1 MDGLLVLMTLA
12 PAAAF
17 CTLGATWLLRGA
29 PGERT
34 VARVTAAVSIVVCV
48 AGAALGV
55 QLWSAGQPAVKT
67 AALPWLVVGDYEVQ
81 LALVVDRLSWPL
93 VMVNAVLVALVG
105 VFSVRYVH
113 RDRGFFRFFLLLHLF
128 SAGALLTLTA
138 ASLELVI
145 VGWEF
150 VGLTSVLLVAY
161 FDDRSDPVRNAG
173 RVFAFYRVA
182 DVGLIAAVFLV
193 HASAGTTRFGELFA
207 GDWPQQQLMAPGA
220 TGVAIAFLFV
230 LAAAGKSAQGPFSA
244 WLPRAMEGPTPSS
257 AIFYGAISVHLGAY
271 LLLRVWP
278 ILAGSPIAAG
288 SVVATGAFTAVMA
301 TCVHRAATDAK
312 TSIAYAGMAQLGL
325 IFVEIGLGYPRLAL
339 AHMVG
344 HAVARTLQFLRA
356 PSMLHDYHR
365 AHAAAGTP
373 RKAAG
378 DGYLR
383 LLPTRV
389 RRWLYRASLERAFM
403 DGLIE
408 WLVVARLVRLAR
420 WFDALES
427 VPPAAAATE
436 TAQPESRMYRTG
448 R

>member
-1 MDGLLVLMTLA
+1 M
-12 PAAAF
+12 AA
-17 CTLGATWLLRGA
+17 GD
-29 PGERT
+29 GER
-34 VARVTAAVSIVVCV
+34 
-48 AGAALGV
+48 GPG
-55 QLWSAGQPAVKT
+55 
-67 AALPWLVVGDYEVQ
+67 
-81 LALVVDRLSWPL
+81 
-93 VMVNAVLVALVG
+93 ALVG

-113 RDRGFFRFFLLLHLF
+113 RDSGFFRFFLLLHLF

-138 ASLELVI
+138 ASLQLVI

-220 TGVAIAFLFV
+220 TGIAIALLFV
-230 LAAAGKSAQGPFSA
+230 VAAAGKSAQGPFSA

-271 LLLRVWP
+271 LLLRS
-278 ILAGSPIAAG
+278 GRSSPAARSRSARWWRRG
-288 SVVATGAFTAVMA
+288 PSPRSWRRASTRRPPTRRPPSPMQAWRSSVDLRRDRPWLPTTGAGAYGRP
-301 TCVHRAATDAK
+301 CRGQDAPVP
-312 TSIAYAGMAQLGL
+312 ARPVDA
-325 IFVEIGLGYPRLAL
+325 PR
-339 AHMVG
+339 
-344 HAVARTLQFLRA
+344 
-356 PSMLHDYHR
+356 YHR

-378 DGYLR
+378 EGYLR

-389 RRWLYRASLERAFM
+389 RRWLYRASIERAFM

-420 WFDALES
+420 WCDALEAA
-427 VPPAAAATE
+427 PPTATACE
-436 TAQPESRMYRTG
+436 TAQPESRLYRTG